1 MAAASI
7 LNDSRAELREMIKN
21 NELFDIDVS
30 VRVKALTPEEAIGNP
45 GRRDFPIII
54 GKERVI
60 EAELLGSRAHAFT
73 DSPGEFTG
81 KLKNIVDLP
90 LESNRERAIYIA
102 TLNALLKHLGLIKN
116 TLHCKDDEP
125 EKCAKEISSHMLNRW
140 GKIKVGFIGLNPAI
154 AERLVETF
162 GSENVNITDL
172 DERNI
177 GSLKFGVE
185 IWDGK
190 TMTEQI
196 IERSDTSLITGTT
209 LVNGTFDN
217 IMKYVHSNGKE
228 YLVYGVTGAG
238 ICKLAGLNTI
248 CPFGREQ

>member
-154 AERLVETF
+154 AERLVED
-162 GSENVNITDL
+162 S
-172 DERNI
+172 
-177 GSLKFGVE
+177 
-185 IWDGK
+185 
-190 TMTEQI
+190 
-196 IERSDTSLITGTT
+196 
-209 LVNGTFDN
+209 
-217 IMKYVHSNGKE
+217 
-228 YLVYGVTGAG
+228 AG
-238 ICKLAGLNTI
+238 
-248 CPFGREQ
+248 